1 MRGEVGGINSRS
13 YSRSGGHQGFSCAIP
28 IEVEQQVLDTCRA
41 RHAHLGVMVQELNQ
55 GSTPDALCH
64 FGRGGLSSHWAG
76 PGFDALDMIGTSSER
91 IADASNIGT
100 KLGGR
105 NRYPMEHRVAS
116 SAVPTD
122 RVESKGTRL

>member
-1 MRGEVGGINSRS
+1 MRSEVEGINSRS
-13 YSRSGGHQGFSCAIP
+13 DSRSGGHQGFSCAIP
-28 IEVEQQVLDTCRA
+28 IEVAQQV
-41 RHAHLGVMVQELNQ
+41 EQ
-55 GSTPDALCH
+55 GSTPDAPCH

-91 IADASNIGT
+91 IADASNIGM

-105 NRYPMEHRVAS
+105 NRYPMEHRVTS

-122 RVESKGTRL
+122 RVESKGTHL